1 MAEIDHADIVVNHK
15 CNMNCQFCVDKFR
28 GSTEDIVDMRKVS
41 SFLLLLQEHTHVSPK
56 YRKDNGPLEVLLL
69 GGEPTL
75 IGVNRL
81 ALFCGMIAGAGFRS
95 VISTNAR
102 RKDIVKEIL
111 PFFDWVQVAVY
122 SDEEIDYWRSLS
134 TKKINLKLSGDAT
147 FTMQKL
153 EHFAEYTKDF
163 TRRSIT
169 MFFKPNFEQVCPDA
183 EVQKFLDTLSW
194 ERIDSYEYTMYEGVR
209 LKRCIPGV
217 TNIADEPHI
226 PKLYPNGNYNCTW
239 QNEDHNPYL
248 GELK

>member
-1 MAEIDHADIVVNHK
+1 MNIDHADIVVNHQ
-15 CNMNCQFCVDKFR
+15 CNMNCKFCVDKFR
-28 GSTEDIVDMRKVS
+28 GSTTDVVKMDKVAQ
-41 SFLLLLQEHTHVSPK
+41 FIQLLKKHTHVSPK
-56 YRKDNGPLEVLLL
+56 YQNDNGPLEVLML

-75 IGVNRL
+75 IGVDRL
-81 ALFCGMIAGAGFRS
+81 ALFCGMIYGAGFRS

-102 RKDIVKEIL
+102 RKDIVREIL

-134 TKKINLKLSGDAT
+134 TEKINLKLSGDAT
-147 FTMQKL
+147 FSMKKL

-163 TRRSIT
+163 KRRSVT

-183 EVQKFLDTLSW
+183 IVQKFLDSLSW

-217 TNIADEPHI
+217 TNIVDEPHI
-226 PKLYPNGNYNCTW
+226 PKLYPNGNYNCNW
-239 QNEDHNPYL
+239 SSEEHNPYL
-248 GELK
+248 GELV